1 MKTELDGRKIDHKT
15 REVIRIRAVKQILA
29 GESPENIAKVLGYN
43 RGCVYEWLRKY
54 HEGGFEA
61 LKTRKISGRPPKLT
75 ERQKQQVFDIVT
87 SKNPLQLKFPF
98 ALWTCA
104 MVQTLILDKFGVE
117 MSEVSVGRLLRSLGL
132 TPQRPLRRAWQ
143 QDEKRVDRWLKEEF
157 PAIKQEAKKVGGTI
171 YFGDEAGIR
180 SDYHSGT
187 TWAVKGQTPVVRTS
201 GSRHKLNMISAITAK
216 GTMRFMTVKGNLTTD
231 RFIEFLERLIKNQG
245 KPVFLIV
252 DGHPVHR
259 SPLVKKFVDGTD
271 GKLRLYC
278 LPPYSPELNP
288 DEQVWNQLKNHNL
301 GKMTIQNLDDLT
313 KKVQAKLRSIQR
325 TPSLIKSFFEHPDC
339 RYALA

>member
-1 MKTELDGRKIDHKT
+1 MRTELDGRKIDHKT
-15 REVIRIRAVKQILA
+15 REVIRIRSVKQILA

-43 RGCVYEWLRKY
+43 RSCVYAWLKKY
-54 HEGGFEA
+54 EEGGFEA

-75 ERQKQQVFDIVT
+75 EARKKQIFDIVT

-104 MVQTLILDKFGVE
+104 MVQALIEDKFGVV

-143 QDEKRVDRWLKEEF
+143 QDAKRVERWLEEEF
-157 PAIKQEAKKVGGTI
+157 PAIQQEAKKLGATI

-231 RFIEFLERLIKNQG
+231 RFIEFLERLIKNQE

-259 SPLVKKFVDGTD
+259 SPLVRKFVDGTD

-301 GKMTIQNLDDLT
+301 GKMTIRNLDDLV
-313 KKVQAKLRSIQR
+313 KKVQAKLRSIQ
-325 TPSLIKSFFEHPDC
+325 KPD
-339 RYALA
+339 